1 MSSGIFITFE
11 GGEGS
16 GKTTLIRLIK
26 EHLESKNYQ
35 VVSTREPGGSKIAE
49 AIRNIILDVNNP
61 DMDYKT
67 EALLYA
73 SSRRQHLVD
82 VVIPALEKG
91 CVVLCDRYI
100 DSSLAYQGYARG
112 LGIDAVYKIN
122 QYATEGIL
130 PKITFFID
138 VLPNVGLSRIKDNN
152 RDQNR
157 LDKEKIKFHEA
168 VYKGYKLVSKK
179 FKKRI
184 HVINGAREITEVY
197 NDIIKIILEKI

>member
-1 MSSGIFITFE
+1 MSKGIFITFE

-26 EHLESKNYQ
+26 EHLESLNYK
-35 VVSTREPGGSKIAE
+35 VVSTREPGGGRIAE
-49 AIRNIILDVNNP
+49 AIRNIILDVDNP

-82 VVIPALEKG
+82 VVKPALEKG
-91 CVVLCDRYI
+91 FVVLCDRYL

-112 LGIDAVYKIN
+112 LGIKEVYKVN

-130 PKITFFID
+130 HKMTFFID
-138 VLPNVGLSRIKDNN
+138 VAPEVGLSRIKKNN
-152 RDQNR
+152 RDENR
-157 LDKEKIKFHEA
+157 LDIEKLSFHEA
-168 VYKGYKLVSKK
+168 VYKGYKIVAKK

-184 HVINGAREITEVY
+184 HIIDGARDINEVY
-197 NDIIKIILEKI
+197 KDIIKTILEKI